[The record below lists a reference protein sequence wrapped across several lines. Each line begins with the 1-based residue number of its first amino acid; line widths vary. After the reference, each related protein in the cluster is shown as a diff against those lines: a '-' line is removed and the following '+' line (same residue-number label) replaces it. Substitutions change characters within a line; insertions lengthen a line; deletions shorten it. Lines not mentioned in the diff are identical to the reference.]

1 MDFFNMDFSKLFLD
15 KHGEVVYNKIID
27 EIIKEDANKIDN
39 TSIEIIFKVAF
50 FSFFGLKN
58 TEIKY
63 LIEDFMQVQNVN
75 IKGIKNKHK
84 NSIKEI
90 NKCLK
95 EVMDKRRNI
104 KVN

>member
-1 MDFFNMDFSKLFLD
+1 MDFLDMEFSNIFFE
-15 KHGEVVYNKIID
+15 KHGEEIYNKII
-27 EIIKEDANKIDN
+27 EKIKREDSNEIDN
-39 TSIEIIFKVAF
+39 TNIEIIFKVAF

-58 TEIKY
+58 MEIKY

-95 EVMDKRRNI
+95 EVMGENENK
-104 KVN
+104 K